1 MDMGENME
9 KGKRACIYCRVG
21 DYRNDHLILPMM
33 KELRSYCAAEGLE
46 VVMEYGDC
54 GSGTTLRREG
64 LKAMM
69 AQAACK
75 AFDVLVI
82 KKHSMLSRSM
92 EDLAHIIDQL
102 DEYGIEVRST
112 IGNSQITH
120 EHIDQLRAIF
130 NNPIVKEF
138 KLKE

>member
-1 MDMGENME
+1 MQ
-9 KGKRACIYCRVG
+9 KGKRACVYCRVG
-21 DYRNDHLILPMM
+21 DYRNDHLIFPMM
-33 KELRSYCAAEGLE
+33 KELRSYCADEGLE

-69 AQAACK
+69 AQASCK

-92 EDLAHIIDQL
+92 ADLVHIIDQL
-102 DEYGIEVRST
+102 DENGIEVHSMV
-112 IGNSQITH
+112 GNSRITH
-120 EHIDQLRAIF
+120 EHVEQLRAMF
-130 NNPIVKEF
+130 SNPIVKEF
-138 KLKE
+138 RLKE